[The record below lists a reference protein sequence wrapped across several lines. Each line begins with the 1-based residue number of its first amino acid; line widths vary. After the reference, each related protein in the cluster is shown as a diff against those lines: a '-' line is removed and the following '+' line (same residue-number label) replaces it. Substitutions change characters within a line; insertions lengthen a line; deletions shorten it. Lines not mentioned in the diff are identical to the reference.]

1 MADNLNISVL
11 CAAKEEY
18 TNQLKH
24 YLTPL
29 IQEGFV
35 SIYDDAREN
44 DEENVLR
51 QFQIYLK
58 QIPRWNQTILE
69 QETKRIKDRCP
80 FLMDLVTAIF
90 VSHVKILASVRL
102 GGNHGNI
109 KIKIPTSDIF
119 IHSIYVNAAEKI
131 YYEPQPFRDLL
142 NRKNVEVVKD
152 IIDETVEDTI
162 SSMIPIQSILQEY
175 LSSAFSEHTKPDPQP
190 DPPPEAPYERQITG
204 TDIVNDAASHDSA
217 PIDRSGFHAPVDQSN
232 FAASTANEV
241 SDFGTMH
248 NHFSIGDTAQ
258 PYPSTQ
264 IVDTAQPY
272 PSTPNAVRAQTSFA
286 SVDTAQPYP
295 STATTFAP
303 TESPPEPEAKF
314 DLGEMLDATS
324 TGSPSDVPMVEDTSF
339 GSAFSSDF
347 GEPGGIKS
355 IPISVAKSHRAGH
368 SNPFESNPHMDST
381 PVDPQFDPSSDQSFF
396 YNDDV
401 AILE

>member
-190 DPPPEAPYERQITG
+190 DPPPETPYERQITG
-204 TDIVNDAASHDSA
+204 TDIVNDAHDS
-217 PIDRSGFHAPVDQSN
+217 APVDQSN

-258 PYPSTQ
+258 PY
-264 IVDTAQPY
+264 TAQPY
-272 PSTPNAVRAQTSFA
+272 PSTR
-286 SVDTAQPYP
+286 SVDP

-324 TGSPSDVPMVEDTSF
+324 TGSPSDAPIVEDTSF

-355 IPISVAKSHRAGH
+355 IPISMTKSQRAGH
-368 SNPFESNPHMDST
+368 SNPFESNPQMDST
-381 PVDPQFDPSSDQSFF
+381 PSVDPQFDPSSDQSFF

>member
-204 TDIVNDAASHDSA
+204 TDIVNDAHDSA
-217 PIDRSGFHAPVDQSN
+217 SVDQSN
-232 FAASTANEV
+232 FVASTANEV

-264 IVDTAQPY
+264 I
-272 PSTPNAVRAQTSFA
+272 
-286 SVDTAQPYP
+286 VDTAQPYP

-324 TGSPSDVPMVEDTSF
+324 TGSPSDAPIVEDTSF

-381 PVDPQFDPSSDQSFF
+381 PVDRNDFAISTPSVDPQFEPSSDQSFF

>member
-131 YYEPQPFRDLL
+131 YYEPQPFRDLCFA
-142 NRKNVEVVKD
+142 RKNVEIVKE

-204 TDIVNDAASHDSA
+204 TDIANEVCARTTFGNEVCAPFGNEVCAPFGNEPQALTRTPFASEQSPAGFATSRTEFAPESA
-217 PIDRSGFHAPVDQSN
+217 STDFGSGFS
-232 FAASTANEV
+232 ASTANDV
-241 SDFGTMH
+241 ADFGSEGKH
-248 NHFSIGDTAQ
+248 SHFSIGDT
-258 PYPSTQ
+258 P
-264 IVDTAQPY
+264 V
-272 PSTPNAVRAQTSFA
+272 
-286 SVDTAQPYP
+286 
-295 STATTFAP
+295 AP
-303 TESPPEPEAKF
+303 I
-314 DLGEMLDATS
+314 DLGETLDATS
-324 TGSPSDVPMVEDTSF
+324 TASNGTGSPSVEDNSF
-339 GSAFSSDF
+339 GAALCADETGGPFSSDL
-347 GEPGGIKS
+347 GQPAIKS
-355 IPISVAKSHRAGH
+355 IPITFNG
-368 SNPFESNPHMDST
+368 NEEPLNQPDN
-381 PVDPQFDPSSDQSFF
+381 FF
-396 YNDDV
+396 YGGDV

>member
-131 YYEPQPFRDLL
+131 FYEPHPFRDLSFS
-142 NRKNVEVVKD
+142 RKNAEIVKD

-190 DPPPEAPYERQITG
+190 DPPPEAPFERQITG
-204 TDIVNDAASHDSA
+204 TDIANEVSTKFVNE
-217 PIDRSGFHAPVDQSN
+217 IN
-232 FAASTANEV
+232 AASTANEV
-241 SDFGTMH
+241 ADFGTMH
-248 NHFSIGDTAQ
+248 NHFSIGDTTK
-258 PYPSTQ
+258 PSSFAP
-264 IVDTAQPY
+264 IEVAEP
-272 PSTPNAVRAQTSFA
+272 PRTSFA
-286 SVDTAQPYP
+286 PVKETAPI
-295 STATTFAP
+295 
-303 TESPPEPEAKF
+303 
-314 DLGEMLDATS
+314 DLGETLDATS
-324 TGSPSDVPMVEDTSF
+324 IGSSSDAPVVEDNSF
-339 GSAFSSDF
+339 GNAFSSDF
-347 GEPGGIKS
+347 GEPAVKS
-355 IPISVAKSHRAGH
+355 IPITGVFKN
-368 SNPFESNPHMDST
+368 NPFGSEPHQVADHQVADHQVVDHQVVDQVVDHQVAEPEFNPE
-381 PVDPQFDPSSDQSFF
+381 PSSDQSFF
-396 YNDDV
+396 YNNDDV

>member
-217 PIDRSGFHAPVDQSN
+217 PVDQSN
-232 FAASTANEV
+232 FVASTANEV
-241 SDFGTMH
+241 ADFGTMH
-248 NHFSIGDTAQ
+248 NHFSIG
-258 PYPSTQ
+258 
-264 IVDTAQPY
+264 DTAQPY

-295 STATTFAP
+295 STATSSHSTFAP

-324 TGSPSDVPMVEDTSF
+324 TGSPSDAPMVEDTSF

-355 IPISVAKSHRAGH
+355 IPISMTKSHRAGH

-381 PVDPQFDPSSDQSFF
+381 PVDRNDFAISTPSVDPQFDPSSDQSFF